1 MGESVICVKVLQ
13 YKRLWLFTVL
23 ECEIRVHI
31 RPNALCLYNLSR
43 HAPHNDHFHESNG
56 KQYCMLIQYIVG
68 GYINPPLPVSV
79 NLLGTKTPPR
89 QATPAT
95 PPQEGN

>member
-1 MGESVICVKVLQ
+1 MQ
-13 YKRLWLFTVL
+13 
-23 ECEIRVHI
+23 I

-43 HAPHNDHFHESNG
+43 HAPHNDPFHESNG

>member
-1 MGESVICVKVLQ
+1 MPIEPVGQSAFLI
-13 YKRLWLFTVL
+13 
-23 ECEIRVHI
+23 I

-43 HAPHNDHFHESNG
+43 HAPHNEHFHKSNG

-89 QATPAT
+89 QATPPGTDAM
-95 PPQEGN
+95 